1 MTEYKIGHEYYG
13 YELVDNK
20 HVSELD
26 STALVFKHIKSGAR
40 VLLLSNNDNNKV
52 FSIGFR
58 TPPNDD
64 TGLPH
69 ILEHSVLCGSRK
81 FPVKDP
87 FNELLKGSLNT
98 FLNAMTFS
106 DKTIYPVASCNAKD
120 FSNLMDVYMDA
131 VFYPNIYNKPE
142 IFKQEGWHYELLEED
157 KEIEY
162 KGVVYNEMK
171 GAFSSPEQ
179 ILFRKIQSSLMPDTA
194 YSYESGGDPE
204 AIPTLQL
211 EDFLEYHK
219 KYYHPS
225 NSYIY
230 LYGDFD
236 VKEKL
241 IWMDKEYLCEFDKIE
256 LDSAIELQKPFEELR
271 EEEVFF
277 SLLENE
283 SEENKTYLTYNF
295 VVGNVLDKYTTYAFD
310 ILQYLLLDAPGA
322 ILKKELVNAGIGKD
336 VYGSYDRDMLQ
347 PTFSIVAKNTE
358 ASKKA
363 EFIRIINKTLTKIVN
378 EGIDKR
384 KIDAAINY
392 HEFKIREADYGRF
405 PKGIMYG
412 ILQMSSWLYDDN
424 QPLLHLEY
432 NSVFEKFKSELDS
445 NYFEELIQKYL
456 IDNTH
461 ANIIIAKPKK
471 GLTEQLEKDARV
483 KLSEYK
489 ASLSKEEI
497 QQLIAENKALL
508 EYQEASS
515 LPEELEKIPLLDI
528 ADIEKKAQPL
538 IIEKHDLN
546 NTRTLLH
553 KTFTNNITYLKLIFD
568 IKKISTEMIPYISL
582 LSTVLGSVDTDN
594 YDYTELSNEI
604 NINTGGIFTDVNVYA
619 MNDDASAFIPKFIV
633 SAKAFYEKT
642 STVFELISEIVFR
655 TRFLDTKRLYDII
668 AEQKSRLQSRM
679 NSAGHAVAANR
690 AESYFSPAKYYV
702 ELTSGIDYFRF
713 IEDLEANFDDRKD
726 ELLHYLKKL
735 TRLIFRKENL
745 LISITS
751 DGKDVEQFQNEISRF
766 IDELYTDEIETIR
779 PNFELK
785 QSNEG
790 FMTSSKVQYVATA
803 GNFLNDGYKYTG
815 ALKVLSSIASR
826 EFLWNNVRVKGGA
839 YGCMCGF
846 SRTGN
851 VFFTSYRDPNLKQ
864 TLDTY
869 YKLVDFLENFEVDN
883 RDMTKY
889 IIGTIS
895 DVDVPLTPAGKGERS
910 LVAYLTNVSY
920 EDIQQERD
928 EILSTD
934 CGKIRELAALVK
946 AVLNQK
952 NVCVVGS
959 ESKVSEAKDMF
970 NKVENLFK

>member
-1 MTEYKIGHEYYG
+1 MTAYKVGHEYYG

-20 HVSELD
+20 QINELD
-26 STALVFKHIKSGAR
+26 STALVFRHIKSGAR
-40 VLLLSNNDNNKV
+40 VLLISNDDNNKV

-81 FPVKDP
+81 FPLKDP
-87 FNELLKGSLNT
+87 FNELVKGSLNT

-106 DKTIYPVASCNAKD
+106 DKTIYPVASCNTKD
-120 FSNLMDVYMDA
+120 FKNLMDVYMDA
-131 VFYPNIYNKPE
+131 VFYPNIYEYPE

-157 KEIEY
+157 AEIEY

-179 ILFRKIQSSLMPDTA
+179 VLFRKIQSSLMPDTA
-194 YSYESGGDPE
+194 YSHESGGDPDN
-204 AIPTLQL
+204 IPELSY
-211 EDFLEYHK
+211 EEFLEFHK

-236 VKEKL
+236 IKEKL
-241 IWMDKEYLCEFDKIE
+241 EWMDKEYLCEFDKIE
-256 LDSAIELQKPFEELR
+256 VNSEISMQKPFSEPR

-283 SEENKTYLTYNF
+283 NEENKTYLTYNF
-295 VVGNVLDKYTTYAFD
+295 VVGNVLDKYTTYAFE
-310 ILQYLLLDAPGA
+310 ILEYLLLDAPGA
-322 ILKKELVNAGIGKD
+322 PLKKELINAGIGKD
-336 VYGSYDRDMLQ
+336 VFGSYDRDMLQ
-347 PTFSIVAKNTE
+347 PTFSIVAKDTE
-358 ASKKA
+358 ASKKE
-363 EFIRIINKTLTKIVN
+363 EFKNVIESTLKKIVA

-384 KIDAAINY
+384 KIEAAINY
-392 HEFKIREADYGRF
+392 HEFKIREADYGRY

-412 ILQMSSWLYDDN
+412 ILQLSSWLYDEKK
-424 QPLLHLEY
+424 PFLHLEY
-432 NSVFEKFKSELDS
+432 NSVFEKFKADIDS
-445 NYFEELIQKYL
+445 NYFEQLIQKYL
-456 IDNTH
+456 MNNNH
-461 ANIIIAKPKK
+461 SNIVIAKPKK
-471 GLTEQLEKDARV
+471 GLTEQIDKETKA
-483 KLSEYK
+483 KLAEYK
-489 ASLSKEEI
+489 ATLSKEEI
-497 QQLIAENKALL
+497 NQLIADNKALL
-508 EYQEASS
+508 EYQETPSS
-515 LPEELEKIPLLDI
+515 PEDLEKIPLLDI
-528 ADIEKKAQPL
+528 ADIEKKSKPL
-538 IIEKHDLN
+538 IIEKYDLC

-568 IKKISTEMIPYISL
+568 IKKVSTEMIPYISL
-582 LSTVLGSVDTDN
+582 LASVLGNSDTDN
-594 YDYTELSNEI
+594 YEYAELSNEI
-604 NINTGGIFTDVNVYA
+604 NINTGGIYSDVNIYS
-619 MNDDASAFIPKFIV
+619 MSDDAAAFTPKFVIG
-633 SAKAFYEKT
+633 AKAFYEKT
-642 STVFELISEIVFR
+642 PTVFELISEIVFR
-655 TRFLDTKRLYDII
+655 TRFMDTKRIYDII

-679 NSAGHAVAANR
+679 NSAGHVVAANR
-690 AESYFSPAKYYV
+690 AESYFSPAKYYT

-713 IEDLEANFDDRKD
+713 IEDLEANFETKKD

-735 TRLIFRKENL
+735 TRYIFRKENL

-751 DGKDVEQFQNEISRF
+751 DGKDLEQFQNDFVRF
-766 IDELYTDEIETIR
+766 VDELYTDEIENIR

-803 GNFLNDGYKYTG
+803 GNFLNEGYKYTG

-826 EFLWNNVRVKGGA
+826 EYLWNNVRVKGGA

-846 SRTGN
+846 ARTGN

-864 TLDTY
+864 TLNTFDGIVKY
-869 YKLVDFLENFEVDN
+869 IENFDVDD

-895 DVDVPLTPAGKGERS
+895 DVDIPQTPAGKGERS
-910 LVAYLTNVSY
+910 LVAYLTNVSF

-934 CGKIRELAALVK
+934 CSKIRELAQLVK
-946 AVLNQK
+946 AVLDQK
-952 NVCVVGS
+952 NICVVGN
-959 ESKVSEAKDMF
+959 EAKIKE
-970 NKVENLFK
+970 NKDEFKTIQNLFK